1 MIINFINSLT
11 EDNLKNPD
19 VKSSD
24 SELSFNKIIS
34 EKPNNY
40 KNEFDIRINYDL
52 NEINNITS
60 EDKLNDLQREKGN
73 NKNLFNEMQA
83 SVKNSIKN
91 YFEKNKDNE
100 NSRKEEEKNDEEKLK
115 NENEKNGA
123 ISKKM
128 EEDSKIEEPKYLDS
142 KDIKLNID
150 NHNNI
155 MISKTK
161 EISNNSKFNKI
172 NSENSKSSDSNELS
186 ISFDKK

>member
-11 EDNLKNPD
+11 EDNLKKAD

-34 EKPNNY
+34 EKPNNF

-60 EDKLNDLQREKGN
+60 ENKLNDFQRYKDN
-73 NKNLFNEMQA
+73 NKNLFKEKPA
-83 SVKNSIKN
+83 RVKNPIKN

-100 NSRKEEEKNDEEKLK
+100 NNTKEEEKNDEKKLK
-115 NENEKNGA
+115 NENEKNST
-123 ISKKM
+123 ISKKK
-128 EEDSKIEEPKYLDS
+128 EEDSKIEEPKYLNS

-161 EISNNSKFNKI
+161 EISNNSKYNEI